1 MTKRS
6 LIFCLVAM
14 LFLGPVAA
22 FAMTSSNYRID
33 WDNFNAGGD
42 DVSSSTN
49 YGLIDT
55 IGDTAPGTSTSAN
68 YRLSAGYRAVDD
80 QAALRFISLTQAN
93 GTQTAYTAFNNG
105 ANTVTVTSVASFSSG
120 DHIVVV
126 ENKGFAQKIAIGK
139 ITNVAGL
146 VLTVDV
152 FSGDNLTMSPAVSG
166 GDDFVYKLSGNFADF
181 GTVTYGTENTAVT
194 MNSVLTTG
202 SSGYTLYANTN
213 HDLQTTGAQTIAN
226 LADSAVSLG
235 SEEYGVSTTG
245 TSALNVGYDFAVT
258 TTQQAIMSR
267 GGATPNNPDRLGVI
281 YKLSVTPLTQAG
293 TYSQDVTYTLTV
305 NY

>member
-1 MTKRS
+1 
-6 LIFCLVAM
+6 
-14 LFLGPVAA
+14 
-22 FAMTSSNYRID
+22 
-33 WDNFNAGGD
+33 
-42 DVSSSTN
+42 VSSSTN

-93 GTQTAYTAFNNG
+93 GTQTAYTAFSNG
-105 ANTVTVTSVASFSSG
+105 ANTVTVTSAAPFSSG

-152 FSGDNLTMSPAVSG
+152 FSGDNLTMSPAPSG

-235 SEEYGVSTTG
+235 SEEYGISTTG
-245 TSALNVGYDFAVT
+245 TSALNIGYDFAVT